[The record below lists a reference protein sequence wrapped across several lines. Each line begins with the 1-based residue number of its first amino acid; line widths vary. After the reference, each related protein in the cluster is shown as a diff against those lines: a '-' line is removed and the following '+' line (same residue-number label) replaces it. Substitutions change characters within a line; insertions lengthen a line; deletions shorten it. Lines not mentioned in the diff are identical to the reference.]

1 MVEKEKTAVV
11 VEKEKA
17 GMAKSVVA
25 AVAYFVP
32 KWFDFAVEAEK
43 EKNKMT
49 VARRF
54 PDFGHYKLE
63 DSVLE
68 LILDF
73 AFEKT
78 SC

>member
-1 MVEKEKTAVV
+1 
-11 VEKEKA
+11 
-17 GMAKSVVA
+17 
-25 AVAYFVP
+25 
-32 KWFDFAVEAEK
+32 
-43 EKNKMT
+43 MT

>member
-32 KWFDFAVEAEK
+32 K
-43 EKNKMT
+43 
-49 VARRF
+49 
-54 PDFGHYKLE
+54 
-63 DSVLE
+63 
-68 LILDF
+68 
-73 AFEKT
+73 
-78 SC
+78 